1 MGFDI
6 LRSHLQGDWKWMFS
20 CGTSLCKVLLYFP
33 CTQDLNRSNICIYFL
48 AIIPSKL
55 NRMIK
60 HISLPRF
67 SLPQRTSEA
76 ILKIQFST
84 GSRKVSKTTP
94 ETVLTSKFST
104 GLTKVSKTYRVE
116 DQYKESFLKFLI
128 YFE

>member
-6 LRSHLQGDWKWMFS
+6 LRSYLHGDWKWMFS

-33 CTQDLNRSNICIYFL
+33 CTQDLNRSNICIYTL
-48 AIIPSKL
+48 AIIPLKL
-55 NRMIK
+55 NRMIMIK
-60 HISLPRF
+60 HIFLPRF

-76 ILKIQFST
+76 IPKIQFST

-104 GLTKVSKTYRVE
+104 GLTKVSKTYRVQ
-116 DQYKESFLKFLI
+116 DQYNKF
-128 YFE
+128 FF